1 MAYLNGK
8 KILMKTNVTTAVL
21 PIDQTFN
28 PESENAQSG
37 KAVAQAVADFVGNA
51 EQLKLIK
58 TITLEEDVTDIN
70 VTFDKG
76 LKEIA
81 LFMTVKFDTEINNK
95 PLSARSD
102 DGTWYMFQQG
112 INLKTTELYFYAHAK
127 EIVERKWETIHTGNA
142 TSSLQGASGS
152 RTTAMLTYTTRKP
165 AISRYVRDLNIFIVN
180 REQKFA
186 TGSII
191 EIWGVEADE
200 NI

>member
-76 LKEIA
+76 LKEIFVVMKIGFDQETGGMFCCRTDGGVWYPMRQRFN
-81 LFMTVKFDTEINNK
+81 LPITPHDYFM
-95 PLSARSD
+95 
-102 DGTWYMFQQG
+102 Y
-112 INLKTTELYFYAHAK
+112 AK
-127 EIVERKWETIHTGNA
+127 EQIERLWQTAQPDKPVLRIEANTESALVSALNFTKRPLTIK
-142 TSSLQGASGS
+142 
-152 RTTAMLTYTTRKP
+152 RFPK
-165 AISRYVRDLNIFIVN
+165 DLNFFVQG
-180 REQKFA
+180 RAQKITA
-186 TGSII
+186 GSTI